1 MVIDCLVV
9 TTKTY
14 GINMGFF
21 KKYSCDSCNM
31 WIPQLKSNN
40 DLHSNYL
47 NKHDLQIEELQE
59 KVNLLTML
67 AYGEPKDIASYQ
79 WIMWNQ
85 AKDELYT
92 HYSMARC
99 SIDEQ
104 KKKKEATE
112 KYLKLKLA
120 IKELEED
127 YHHLG
132 KL

>member
-1 MVIDCLVV
+1 MYDQVI
-9 TTKTY
+9 
-14 GINMGFF
+14 
-21 KKYSCDSCNM
+21 KKFIIVKIISLGLICFLCC
-31 WIPQLKSNN
+31 QLKSNN

>member
-1 MVIDCLVV
+1 MVIDYLVV

-14 GINMGFF
+14 GINMDFF
-21 KKYSCDSCNM
+21 KKYSCDSCNR
-31 WIPQLKSNN
+31 WIPQLKADN
-40 DLHSNYL
+40 DLQDDIL
-47 NKHDLQIEELQE
+47 KRQELQIEELQE

-92 HYSMARC
+92 QYSMARC

>member
-1 MVIDCLVV
+1 
-9 TTKTY
+9 
-14 GINMGFF
+14 MGFF

-59 KVNLLTML
+59 KINLLTML
-67 AYGEPKDIASYQ
+67 AYGEPKNIASHQ
-79 WIMWNQ
+79 WIMWNE
-85 AKDELYT
+85 AKDELST